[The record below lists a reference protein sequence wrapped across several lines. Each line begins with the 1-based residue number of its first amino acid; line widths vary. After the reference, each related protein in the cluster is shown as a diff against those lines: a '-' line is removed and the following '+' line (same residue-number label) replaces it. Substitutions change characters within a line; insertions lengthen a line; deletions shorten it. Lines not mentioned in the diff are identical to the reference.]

1 MRLEDLQRDL
11 AAALAGRETAPA
23 GVNPD
28 ALERTHRS
36 LLSKRRNAAAH
47 LLPRTRAALGATWA
61 DRFRHHATQYT
72 PDGLL
77 HHIDDAWELAETL
90 EQSPD
95 RTLAQAA
102 HDDLTHLRLR
112 YTRDRHARAD
122 RIRERRAPL
131 VALVRTPSPTLIVR
145 GPGAGGKVWMVRWP
159 G

>member
-1 MRLEDLQRDL
+1 MRLEDLQREL
-11 AAALAGRETAPA
+11 AAALTGREKAPV

-28 ALERTHRS
+28 ALERTRRS
-36 LLSKRRNAAAH
+36 LESKRRSAAAH

-61 DRFRHHATQYT
+61 ERFRQHATQYT

-90 EQSPD
+90 EHVPD
-95 RTLAQAA
+95 PVLAQAA

-112 YTRDRHARAD
+112 YTRDRNARAD
-122 RIRERRAPL
+122 RISERRAPL
-131 VALVRTPSPTLIVR
+131 VAVVHTPTPTLIVR
-145 GPGAGGKVWMVRWP
+145 GPGAPGRVWTLRWP